1 MRIGIISEGGADTAV
16 ITNILKGITG
26 LDSSNFVPIRPR
38 LSFDNT
44 TLQHLDPDQKGGWS
58 MVQWECQERKKIAE
72 FFSLDDA
79 THIVVHIDSAEAEQ
93 YGIRKLDK
101 DYHEYCT
108 ELRTQVINKIKE
120 WLNQEYQEKMLYAV
134 AIEEIDAWVLVMFH
148 NGSTCGIVNPKAKLQ
163 YLLGKKREDSTSNY
177 RNYLRL
183 TKPFSKKNALIK
195 EGFLSHNCSLKM
207 FYDDVVDTF
216 TPKKDTFESDNT
228 IA

>member
-58 MVQWECQERKKIAE
+58 LVQLECMEKRKIVE

-79 THIVVHIDSAEAEQ
+79 THIVVHIDSAEADQ
-93 YGIRKLDK
+93 YGVGRLDK
-101 DYHEYCT
+101 NYHEYCA
-108 ELRTQVINKIKE
+108 ELRSQIISKIKE
-120 WLNQEYQEKMLYAV
+120 WLNQEYEEKMLYAI

-148 NGSTCGIVNPKAKLQ
+148 NKTTCEIVNPKAKLQ
-163 YLLGKKREDSTSNY
+163 YVLRKKNEDSTSNY
-177 RNYLRL
+177 KNYLRL
-183 TKPFSKKNALIK
+183 TKLFSKKNALVK
-195 EGFLSHNCSLKM
+195 EGFLSLNCSLKM
-207 FYDDVVDTF
+207 FYDDAVAAF
-216 TPKKDTFESDNT
+216 TPQSDTSESRDT
-228 IA
+228 